1 MIATQIKNRSNLKDG
16 EESNGDSVID
26 LMPAIGNVI
35 PPIKPNEHARE
46 IQIMGKSYEGKHVV
60 YLLDASIH
68 RVDSPEGKKVLLKIY
83 NLWSNRF
90 PTFHHHLILIWFY
103 FGT

>member
-1 MIATQIKNRSNLKDG
+1 MPILHWIHLEVQPNPELDAMIATQIKNRSNLKDG

-46 IQIMGKSYEGKHVV
+46 IQIMGKAMRESM
-60 YLLDASIH
+60 
-68 RVDSPEGKKVLLKIY
+68 
-83 NLWSNRF
+83 
-90 PTFHHHLILIWFY
+90 
-103 FGT
+103 